1 MSDADDYAAEVVAA
15 LQAAGIR
22 ADADIRNEK
31 INYKV
36 REHSLAKVPYMLV
49 VGRREAEE
57 RTVALRPLG
66 DGAQQ
71 QVLPLAE
78 AVALLAKDAV
88 APDLR

>member
-1 MSDADDYAAEVVAA
+1 
-15 LQAAGIR
+15 
-22 ADADIRNEK
+22 
-31 INYKV
+31 
-36 REHSLAKVPYMLV
+36 PYMLV

-71 QVLPLAE
+71 QVLPLAD

-88 APDLR
+88 APDLRAN